1 MDDVDLDKILHD
13 LEDAEDSVKRNKA
26 ILDEYGVDYEDD
38 GDDGDEWLLLQP
50 IITLLKTSNKASR
63 LRRKSLNLAFS
74 MCFLYEFCTKSGV
87 D

>member
-38 GDDGDEWLLLQP
+38 GDDGDE
-50 IITLLKTSNKASR
+50 
-63 LRRKSLNLAFS
+63 
-74 MCFLYEFCTKSGV
+74 
-87 D
+87 